1 MADLKPTLEQEAII
15 DAGVNGD
22 TFVVDAV
29 AGSGKTSTLRMASQA
44 MAESKILYLVY
55 NRAAADDARKVFPKN
70 VTVKTTAAMA
80 FGAYKGMYG
89 DRILGPRVPA
99 NQTAAMLGLTKPLEL
114 GQDIFFRPYSLAVL
128 AVETVDRFCHTAD
141 IEVETHHV
149 PPLPLGLSVIQEDT
163 LRQEVTFWARKLW
176 KDSQNPTSKHRFT
189 FDYAFKCQ
197 PAGTLVKIVD
207 RKSVEG
213 DKKRGWKPVWRDVR
227 IEDVK
232 PGDKVVSA
240 GGDHYFRVMKN
251 GSEVTRVGTRH
262 YDGQLITVTTES
274 GESSSYTHDHI
285 SIAAFGDDL
294 NDKHIVYMMRKGV
307 SHRIGKSR
315 WKYGEDQA
323 YFGPTSR
330 IKHQEADG
338 FWILSVHETAED
350 AALAEALACHEY
362 NIPEW
367 QFVPSRETVAG
378 VPLDAF
384 WTKVGDNSNQASRCL
399 SDHGRDIKYPLWSK
413 GEAPLGVRSAH
424 EIRACNFI
432 DGMKVCTLSG
442 AQDGPNGQM
451 FTRVQRGWSTVV
463 VSRAPYAGQVYSLD
477 VDRTHVYFGDGIL
490 THNCWVMDEPAI
502 YFDTVMLDEA
512 QDSNGIVEHFI
523 KQQYVQK
530 VIVGD
535 PAQQLYCQP
544 VGTMVEV
551 PDGRAGGSY
560 DTKKIPV
567 ENINEGDL
575 VVTYDNSHVYKK
587 GRPVSHITRLKHD
600 GRLIRVTTP
609 SGQTSAYTDKH
620 HCVVRVGDSL
630 MPKHVVYM
638 MRQGDKFRVGRTRF
652 MYESQNWTFGVAAR
666 AKAEKADA
674 AWILSVHDT
683 VAESSLAESLVQH
696 QFGIPGVRFEPTHD
710 RDEMDVKVFWSKYD
724 SNPEAARKCLE
735 GHGRLID
742 YPLWTAGTTANPI
755 GVRRP
760 FVTAAANL
768 IDGMTV
774 LPLDKVA
781 RVRGEDEAPRR
792 LWEEVIVTSEYYKGD
807 IVSLEVDDHHT
818 YFGDGILTHNSWRGA
833 VNIMD
838 RFEGE
843 RLSLSQSWR
852 FGERIAEEADKWLAH
867 TGTGIKVKGNPAMD
881 SVVTDESFG
890 RPDAVLCRTNATAV
904 DRAMFYL
911 SHGLRVAVA
920 GGTKQLVALAYA
932 AGELKQGKET
942 THQELIAF
950 KTWKELVAFT
960 EEPGGGDLKALV
972 NLIQIHGVGGI
983 LDACKLL
990 VDENKGNPDVTV
1002 STAHKSKG
1010 REWMN
1015 VEVAADFKPPH
1026 GVPDPFGGEATPG
1039 PIPKADAM
1047 LHYVTVTRAR
1057 QSLNRGGLTWIDD
1070 YADLVIDK
1078 W

>member
-535 PAQQLYCQP
+535 PAQQLY
-544 VGTMVEV
+544 
-551 PDGRAGGSY
+551 A
-560 DTKKIPV
+560 
-567 ENINEGDL
+567 
-575 VVTYDNSHVYKK
+575 
-587 GRPVSHITRLKHD
+587 
-600 GRLIRVTTP
+600 
-609 SGQTSAYTDKH
+609 
-620 HCVVRVGDSL
+620 
-630 MPKHVVYM
+630 
-638 MRQGDKFRVGRTRF
+638 
-652 MYESQNWTFGVAAR
+652 
-666 AKAEKADA
+666 
-674 AWILSVHDT
+674 
-683 VAESSLAESLVQH
+683 
-696 QFGIPGVRFEPTHD
+696 
-710 RDEMDVKVFWSKYD
+710 
-724 SNPEAARKCLE
+724 
-735 GHGRLID
+735 
-742 YPLWTAGTTANPI
+742 
-755 GVRRP
+755 
-760 FVTAAANL
+760 
-768 IDGMTV
+768 
-774 LPLDKVA
+774 
-781 RVRGEDEAPRR
+781 
-792 LWEEVIVTSEYYKGD
+792 
-807 IVSLEVDDHHT
+807 
-818 YFGDGILTHNSWRGA
+818 WRGA

-950 KTWKELVAFT
+950 KTWKELVDFT

-1010 REWMN
+1010 REWMR

-1026 GVPDPFGGEATPG
+1026 GVPDPFGGEVTPG